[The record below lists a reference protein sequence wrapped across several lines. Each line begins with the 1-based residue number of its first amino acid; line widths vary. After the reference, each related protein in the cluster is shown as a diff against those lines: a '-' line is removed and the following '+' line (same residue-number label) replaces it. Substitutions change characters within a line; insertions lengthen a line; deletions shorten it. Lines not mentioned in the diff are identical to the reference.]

1 MNSHRRRIHPL
12 AGLAIAV
19 VAHALVAA
27 GALAQENVP
36 VVAVGGIESPYK
48 HLNADTIQT
57 AMESAF
63 TKTRKFRIMERARL
77 AMLLEERGLSVSGIA
92 DGTASYGGFSGVDYI
107 VTGRVMEATTGAA
120 AGSSIPILSAF
131 AGGCEA
137 GVSLDTRVVD
147 VATGEIRFSESV
159 SGSDGIRVDY
169 PDNADYGDPC
179 KYAERSQITAALSTV
194 AQAVAVAAV
203 ERMTMVLFPIRIVR
217 VADGEAYLNYGSTFL
232 SRGNYLKVVTLGE
245 GFVDPDTGEV
255 LGADEEDAGFVLVTD
270 TRAKYSV
277 ADVVFATRPFE
288 VGDVA
293 RQLTRSE
300 GKAVRRMLDNR
311 ERARAKRESACRR
324 AKKSRD
330 RNCARDENSSRC
342 RRALAAMEENC

>member
-1 MNSHRRRIHPL
+1 MSSHRRRIHPL
-12 AGLAIAV
+12 AGMALAI
-19 VAHALVAA
+19 VAHALVAG
-27 GALAQENVP
+27 GARAQENVP
-36 VVAVGGIESPYK
+36 VVAVGGIESSYRD
-48 HLNADTIQT
+48 LDANDIQT

-107 VTGRVMEATTGAA
+107 VTGRVMEATTGST

-137 GVSLDTRVVD
+137 SMSLDVRVVD
-147 VATGEIRFSESV
+147 VGTGEIRFSETV
-159 SGSDGIRVDY
+159 AGSNDISVDY
-169 PDNADYGDPC
+169 PDNADYSDAC
-179 KYAERSQITAALSTV
+179 KYAKRSQITAALSTLG
-194 AQAVAVAAV
+194 QAVAVVAV
-203 ERMTMVLFPIRIVR
+203 KKMTMVLFPIRIVR
-217 VADGEAYLNYGSTFL
+217 AADGEAYLNYGSTFL
-232 SRGNYLKVVTLGE
+232 SKGNYLKVVTLGE
-245 GFVDPDTGEV
+245 GFVDPDTGEI

-270 TRAKYSV
+270 TREKYSV
-277 ADVVFATRPFE
+277 ADVVYATRPFE

-300 GKAVRRMLDNR
+300 GKAVQRMLDNR
-311 ERARAKRESACRR
+311 ERARAKRASACRR
-324 AKKSRD
+324 AQKSRD

-342 RRALAAMEENC
+342 RRALASIEENC